1 MKHITTKKSDN
12 QKHFKNLTDQN
23 ECTVSAARNVIIN
36 NQKHKPFNSNLER
49 VSDIVQIHDSEQFD
63 MPSTNV
69 VTFKADIHGE
79 NQRHLKDS
87 NNQNNNMV
95 NSASKESIK
104 LINKELYTILP
115 HDFESIVLQYNVQ
128 ESSDVVFDKNMMISE
143 FERSNVYYDD
153 IELSSLNISDETI
166 IDSNKCD
173 DVIITR
179 LNKSNDV
186 IIISLNEK
194 NEDMTQSNEN
204 SEMMNNSSNKENT
217 TKIYGSKKRKLS
229 SLRPCDASKSKIKI
243 EANKQKHN
251 RKYQQSQSKSIRCAI
266 TRTLKCHEC
275 KAQIPFT
282 NSMRKCIACK
292 MLSCTTCAG
301 REIIGFDDYICD
313 TRFGK
318 DDLN

>member
-1 MKHITTKKSDN
+1 
-12 QKHFKNLTDQN
+12 
-23 ECTVSAARNVIIN
+23 
-36 NQKHKPFNSNLER
+36 
-49 VSDIVQIHDSEQFD
+49 
-63 MPSTNV
+63 
-69 VTFKADIHGE
+69 
-79 NQRHLKDS
+79 
-87 NNQNNNMV
+87 MV

-115 HDFESIVLQYNVQ
+115 HDFESIVHYNVQ

-143 FERSNVYYDD
+143 FERSNIYYDD

-173 DVIITR
+173 DVIITTEDEHIIP

-194 NEDMTQSNEN
+194 NEDMTQSIEN
-204 SEMMNNSSNKENT
+204 SEVMNNSSNKENT

-229 SLRPCDASKSKIKI
+229 SLHPCDASKSKIKI
-243 EANKQKHN
+243 EANEQKHN
-251 RKYQQSQSKSIRCAI
+251 RKYQQSQPKSIRCAI

-301 REIIGFDDYICD
+301 REIIGFDDCICD
-313 TRFGK
+313 TCFGK